1 MSLMETTELGAA
13 AWAQLRHLLSPLN
26 QYISSF
32 HVHSAKDRYK
42 AIIRFTNNY
51 GLEVSKYPQE
61 DFFEMTVIRF
71 SGQGAGD
78 YEFAFDIPHIPDLT
92 IGYIDRDMLRLCEQV
107 SLLK

>member
-1 MSLMETTELGAA
+1 MDG
-13 AWAQLRHLLSPLN
+13 
-26 QYISSF
+26 
-32 HVHSAKDRYK
+32 YK

-51 GLEVSKYPQE
+51 GLEVSKYPHG

-92 IGYIDRDMLRLCEQV
+92 IAYTDKDIFRLCKQV
-107 SLLK
+107 SLLR